1 MREGSNTLPLFFCLN
16 MVDIIEQAFDTLYER
31 VMEMPNKVLDIFN
44 NFFGEERVD
53 MQGFISK
60 PRLIDYVLKMPVS
73 SLFSRAGMSDKLSI
87 IEVNRNTEL
96 TDVDFGSISEESIS
110 TIAEALLSSR
120 FAEHCKTNRNGFILV
135 HFPRTVVTNEHDK
148 STVVTHI
155 YIKVPITA
163 NGAENGLFT
172 MNRAEYT
179 VAEMYS
185 NYMHSHASSIPF
197 DNFQSFTNCCLG
209 SGPLRNT
216 QTSLSTG
223 FDEDR
228 WNIFCLELSKYV
240 EVESIT
246 GLPYYY
252 LEKISFNTSRM
263 MDLDRPCCY
272 ANMYFTGR
280 RRYTTLKKALLD
292 FLDYYLDNN
301 NLTFSFRNGVYSIG
315 MSFTDYLINISNSF
329 IEWVNKQPS
338 LEPLRDSF
346 HQVIGDYSVRGGEVY
361 QQSADVAIYLQRYRG
376 YIGQEICTFK
386 GRPIT
391 ISITDIDRFEGTNSN
406 NAKLLNPLLASHLL
420 YRILTTLNYRY
431 GRNQEDPNT
440 TAGKVGYKI

>member
-44 NFFGEERVD
+44 NFFGEVRVD

-60 PRLIDYVLKMPVS
+60 LRLVDYVLKMSVS
-73 SLFSRAGMSDKLSI
+73 RLFNEADMSDKLSI
-87 IEVNRNTEL
+87 IEVNPKTEL
-96 TDVDFGSISEESIS
+96 ADVDFGSISEESIS

-120 FAEHCKTNRNGFILV
+120 FAECCKTNRNGFILV

-148 STVVTHI
+148 STVVNHI

-172 MNRAEYT
+172 MNRSEYT

-197 DNFQSFTNCCLG
+197 ENFRSFSNCCLG

-216 QTSLSTG
+216 QASLSTG

-246 GLPYYY
+246 GTPYHY
-252 LEKISFNTSRM
+252 LEQISFCTSKI
-263 MDLDRPCCY
+263 MDLGRPCGK
-272 ANMYFTGR
+272 ANLCFSNIYR
-280 RRYTTLKKALLD
+280 DATLKKVLFD

-346 HQVIGDYSVRGGEVY
+346 YKVMGDYSVRGGEVY
-361 QQSADVAIYLQRYRG
+361 QESANAAIQLQKYRG

-391 ISITDIDRFEGTNSN
+391 ISITDIDRLEGTNSN
-406 NAKLLNPLLASHLL
+406 NARLLNPLLASHFL

-440 TAGKVGYKI
+440 TTGKVRYQI